1 VLQEQEVVAVVAILI
16 LDQEDLA
23 EVELEEHQV
32 VNLIQMEQ
40 LELLILVVAVEVD
53 LMITLLWGLE

>member
-1 VLQEQEVVAVVAILI
+1 VVAVVAILI
-16 LDQEDLA
+16 LDQEDQA

-40 LELLILVVAVEVD
+40 LVQQILVEVVEVD
-53 LMITLLWGLE
+53 LMIILL